1 MFCHSL
7 ALTPNF
13 PQPAEQFF
21 PRQRV
26 PCTPAFPR
34 SLFTVNHQQGKFFE
48 YQEQQLERVL
58 TQGLTPYEERS
69 PVTPEEFVETLLSGS
84 EGSDVSDDDQRVNAA
99 LPVPQNFK
107 LQLLFQENKH
117 CFPTT
122 RNHSFMAAPMFAL
135 PSKPS
140 EPKRQK
146 CSEHF
151 WTTLKHEPQINH
163 FQKAKVSVPV
173 NRIKSDTIGRT
184 PMECFTAE
192 RVGDFKHLIYNL
204 LVENYNHPDKETFVQ
219 PCTILENGEQREG
232 FRFDENDN
240 PEKKLPILY
249 AKHVRKANLQSEDQG
264 SIFIQ
269 DLYKFYLRASL
280 ELLSKYF
287 EKQDRF
293 TFLYD
298 DIPLFVPGGALEEAE
313 ERITK
318 MSTRQRKG
326 KRKAKH

>member
-1 MFCHSL
+1 LSRAF
-7 ALTPNF
+7 
-13 PQPAEQFF
+13 
-21 PRQRV
+21 V
-26 PCTPAFPR
+26 PCPPVPSRA
-34 SLFTVNHQQGKFFE
+34 LFINPQQAKALEF
-48 YQEQQLERVL
+48 QEQLERVL
-58 TQGLTPYEERS
+58 TQGYQEGS

-84 EGSDVSDDDQRVNAA
+84 EGSDLSDDDQRVNT
-99 LPVPQNFK
+99 PVPPNFK
-107 LQLLFQENKH
+107 LQFLFQENH
-117 CFPTT
+117 RPCLPN
-122 RNHSFMAAPMFAL
+122 RNPFMATPVFTV
-135 PSKPS
+135 PPTKPS

-151 WTTLKHEPQINH
+151 WTSLKHEPPTIPM
-163 FQKAKVSVPV
+163 QKAKVSLPLN
-173 NRIKSDTIGRT
+173 NRCKSDTAGRIQ
-184 PMECFTAE
+184 MESFTAE

-204 LVENYNHPDKETFVQ
+204 LVENYNHPEKETFVQ
-219 PCTILENGEQREG
+219 PCTVLDNGEQREG

-249 AKHVRKANLQSEDQG
+249 AKHVRKANLQQEDQN

-298 DIPLFVPGGALEEAE
+298 DIPLFVPGGGLEDAE
-313 ERITK
+313 ERIGK